1 MRRVIRAYVMS
12 KIVGFMLVGTCWAA
26 GAQDRIDLFVHAI
39 ARAEGFYQYGSIPN
53 RCHNPGDLK
62 GTRFP
67 GEVGLCRGGH
77 ARFRNDAAGWAA
89 LRHQIE
95 KSLAGESTFYRQD
108 MTLAQVARR
117 YAANSALWARNV
129 ARNLGVTP
137 STTLQEYFELAPKVT
152 YAGIDMRTSA
162 GTFVF

>member
-77 ARFRNDAAGWAA
+77 ARFANAEYGW
-89 LRHQIE
+89 Q
-95 KSLAGESTFYRQD
+95 
-108 MTLAQVARR
+108 
-117 YAANSALWARNV
+117 
-129 ARNLGVTP
+129 
-137 STTLQEYFELAPKVT
+137 
-152 YAGIDMRTSA
+152 GIVCT
-162 GTFVF
+162 G